1 MSQAKEKCVNLQR
14 VEGGFI
20 ITTDVGCQVT
30 PSLQKAFKIA
40 REYMIG
46 DATTEASEE

>member
-1 MSQAKEKCVNLQR
+1 MDKNVNIQR

-20 ITTDVGCQVT
+20 VTTDVSIQVT

-40 REYMIG
+40 REYVSSENEEQ
-46 DATTEASEE
+46 TETE